1 MSTKSIT
8 TRRVRRRRCK
18 FIGGWLLNRQF
29 KRWLTPVRG
38 DNHKAYCALCE
49 KIFSVAHGGLHD
61 VRAHFKGKRHI
72 SFEVAN
78 SQSQRAQRIARLADS
93 GSRNPCTTHSSYRN
107 RRLLL
112 GRVEPDDVE
121 YCEQVFFL
129 LLYSLLKPRPCS
141 HCLNIDNTKNAR
153 LLLRLPAERQKPS
166 NRDIQTTPKPF
177 PFFVIEISNVIF
189 LIKKFLN

>member
-1 MSTKSIT
+1 MSTKSLSS
-8 TRRVRRRRCK
+8 RRVRRRRCK

-61 VRAHFKGKRHI
+61 VRAHWKGKRHI

-78 SQSQRAQRIARLADS
+78 SQSQRAQRLARLADTGPRVHLVPS
-93 GSRNPCTTHSSYRN
+93 ATHTSYRN

-121 YCEQVFFL
+121 YCEQVFFFT
-129 LLYSLLKPRPCS
+129 LLKQRSCS

-153 LLLRLPAERQKPS
+153 LL
-166 NRDIQTTPKPF
+166 
-177 PFFVIEISNVIF
+177 
-189 LIKKFLN
+189 